1 MTYRPNVIKKR
12 KNNAWVCKVLPIHWT
27 PIESHVRPKS
37 STLTES
43 LSNGR
48 LPLMQL
54 RADLIIKN
62 DSLHMIKLT
71 TSSYLWPFLE
81 LFWKQDDDEKISSG
95 TFTTYYRKKPMRF
108 LTVREKWP
116 IWNLWI
122 KSTRESILISYFG
135 WMHTIL
141 ITIPI
146 VHQTFPSLQQLPR
159 SHISNH
165 SLHSF

>member
-1 MTYRPNVIKKR
+1 MNKLGMTYRPNVIKKR

-95 TFTTYYRKKPMRF
+95 TFTTYYRKKPMRV
-108 LTVREKWP
+108 LTVREK
-116 IWNLWI
+116 
-122 KSTRESILISYFG
+122 
-135 WMHTIL
+135 
-141 ITIPI
+141 
-146 VHQTFPSLQQLPR
+146 
-159 SHISNH
+159 
-165 SLHSF
+165 